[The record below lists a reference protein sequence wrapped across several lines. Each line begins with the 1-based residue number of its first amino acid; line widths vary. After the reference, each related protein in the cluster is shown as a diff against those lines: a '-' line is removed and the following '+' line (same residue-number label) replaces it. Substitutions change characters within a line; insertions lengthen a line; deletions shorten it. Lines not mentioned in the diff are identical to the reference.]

1 MNFAKSLLDVE
12 DNLGRASSV
21 VKESYSKIDPSIGST
36 RAVPL
41 LKTLLERV
49 QMTEKQLMEIFRKFG
64 IEKFDPVNEPFD
76 PHRHNTVFQLSDAS
90 KPQAQLQQS

>member
-21 VKESYSKIDPSIGST
+21 VNESYAKIDPSAGST

-41 LKTLLERV
+41 HKTLLERV
-49 QMTEKQLMEIFRKFG
+49 QMTENQLVEISRKFE

-76 PHRHNTVFQLSDAS
+76 PHRHNAVFQLSDAS
-90 KPQAQLQQS
+90 KPHAQLQQS